1 MYEQIIPTEL
11 FRERQLALLEEAEDR
26 RLVRQLRASAGRKTK
41 ARSTVAV
48 STLGLLA
55 AALLAAG
62 LVALFALS
70 VPALGK
76 ENDVR
81 QQSVPRS
88 DKTDAAAIA
97 TTSTTTTPKA
107 SFASGSGAN
116 FLGVKVSDHGNLLSF
131 ESPQGQEQLFDG
143 QEGYAVCNSVGAPL
157 GHDTGSVESG
167 FGAPTFSQPNGA
179 GTFPLTVTR
188 KTTDGKFQL
197 KQVWSKP
204 DPIEK
209 DVTVAMTL
217 TNLSTNPL
225 FGLELSRSGDF
236 DIGNSGLDQGAKTD
250 DSVWQWD
257 DSDSSADTS
266 PGGTMLTALTPGANH
281 FSQIHSRSDWVG
293 AGREQCLDGN
303 LATPTS
309 AQDLAMRMFYDLGDF
324 NGGQSKT
331 VKFEYG
337 RM

>member
-1 MYEQIIPTEL
+1 MYEQINPTQM
-11 FRERQLALLEEAEDR
+11 FRERQLALLEEAGDR
-26 RLVRQLRASAGRKTK
+26 RLARQLRAGAERQTK
-41 ARSTVAV
+41 ERSTIAM
-48 STLGLLA
+48 STIGLF

-88 DKTDAAAIA
+88 DKTDAAIA

-143 QEGYAVCNSVGAPL
+143 QEGYALCSNFGNTVHA
-157 GHDTGSVESG
+157 HDTGSVESG
-167 FGAPTFSQPNGA
+167 FGVPTFSQPNGT
-179 GTFPLTVTR
+179 GTFPLTITR

-197 KQVWSKP
+197 TQLWSKP

-209 DVTVAMTL
+209 DITVTMTL
-217 TNLSTNPL
+217 KNISSSPINVVS
-225 FGLELSRSGDF
+225 LSRSGDF
-236 DIGNSGLDQGAKTD
+236 DVGTLSGDQGAKTG
-250 DSVWQWD
+250 DSAWQWD
-257 DSDSSADTS
+257 DSDSSADS
-266 PGGTMLTALTPGANH
+266 PPVGTMLTALTFGTDHGAH
-281 FSQIHSRSDWVG
+281 IETHSEWVG
-293 AGREQCLDGN
+293 GTRERCLTTGQT
-303 LATPTS
+303 TPTS
-309 AQDLAMRMFYDLGDF
+309 IQDVTMRAVYGLLDF
-324 NGGQSKT
+324 SPGQSKT

>member
-1 MYEQIIPTEL
+1 MRRILLLAATMA
-11 FRERQLALLEEAEDR
+11 LALV
-26 RLVRQLRASAGRKTK
+26 LVGGVAISKQPQDPPDKGSGSIP
-41 ARSTVAV
+41 RSTVV
-48 STLGLLA
+48 
-55 AALLAAG
+55 
-62 LVALFALS
+62 
-70 VPALGK
+70 
-76 ENDVR
+76 
-81 QQSVPRS
+81 
-88 DKTDAAAIA
+88 
-97 TTSTTTTPKA
+97 KA
-107 SFASGSGAN
+107 SFASGSGTN

-131 ESPQGQEQLFDG
+131 ESPQGQENAFSDA
-143 QEGYAVCNSVGAPL
+143 EGYAVCSTQVDDETVGERVN
-157 GHDTGSVESG
+157 GHDTGSVFGG
-167 FGAPTFSQPNGA
+167 FAAPTFSQPNGA

-188 KTTDGKFQL
+188 RTIDGKFQL
-197 KQVWSKP
+197 TQVWNKP
-204 DPIEK
+204 DTVEK